1 MANGCS
7 TGYLEILLSSGQREE
22 NNLLYTASQV
32 IHHSHNFLS
41 QTYEKRTFGVN
52 AIFAQKLSHK
62 ENSIYGQLKFRKQLY
77 MIIKGE
83 MGREG
88 IEGGIERAVGQQN
101 SGNNSTALSKFMFPA
116 RMDGSSVQE
125 IGLACSLLSF
135 FFS

>member
-1 MANGCS
+1 
-7 TGYLEILLSSGQREE
+7 
-22 NNLLYTASQV
+22 
-32 IHHSHNFLS
+32 
-41 QTYEKRTFGVN
+41 
-52 AIFAQKLSHK
+52 
-62 ENSIYGQLKFRKQLY
+62 